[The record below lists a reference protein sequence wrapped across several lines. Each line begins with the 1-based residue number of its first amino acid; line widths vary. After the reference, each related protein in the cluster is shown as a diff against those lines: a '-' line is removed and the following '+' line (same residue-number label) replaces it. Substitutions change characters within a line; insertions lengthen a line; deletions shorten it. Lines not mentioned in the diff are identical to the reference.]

1 MRARA
6 ADAASG
12 CNTLG
17 SKPYARI
24 GLGGRPYEHS
34 EATAQICDLLAA
46 VEIARGASAAQDAQE
61 IFEFG
66 GFD

>member
-1 MRARA
+1 M
-6 ADAASG
+6 DETQLASG
-12 CNTLG
+12 CKTLA
-17 SKPYARI
+17 SICPAP
-24 GLGGRPYEHS
+24 GGRPYEHS

-46 VEIARGASAAQDAQE
+46 VEIARGVCRPRTTQE